1 MDNNPTV
8 STTQHVISREGRL
21 QRHLFSSTC
30 NLLVAYMYVLALVAL
45 VALLA
50 LLALLA
56 MSGSGN
62 EIKQLPLQIPTIC
75 LEINY

>member
-8 STTQHVISREGRL
+8 STTQHVFSREGRL
-21 QRHLFSSTC
+21 QRHLFSTTC

-45 VALLA
+45 VA